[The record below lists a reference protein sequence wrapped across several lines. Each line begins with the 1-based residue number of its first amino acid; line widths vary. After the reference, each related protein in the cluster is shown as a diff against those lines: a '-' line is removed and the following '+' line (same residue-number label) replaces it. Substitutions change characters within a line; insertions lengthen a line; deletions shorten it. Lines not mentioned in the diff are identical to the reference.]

1 MKDEHFYR
9 RKIIVAIIYG
19 VTRQSTNTAGN
30 TLEIT
35 ITNCSGTAWGSYI
48 AVANYTFI
56 DTTSTPYTINNYFT
70 EEAGTT
76 ASNSII
82 IELPILTAPFSSD
95 LASNLLVGITY
106 PETSI
111 AIS

>member
-1 MKDEHFYR
+1 M
-9 RKIIVAIIYG
+9 AIIYS

-35 ITNCSGTAWGSYI
+35 IINCSGVAWGSYL

-95 LASNLLVGITY
+95 LASNLIVGITY